1 VCRPAKRTC
10 GIESGRGLSGV
21 LPSTLPFRARRHHNF
36 KQGGGIMKS
45 GRLGINGLG
54 RIGKLSIWQHVGRK
68 EFPEIVVNMGRPIGT
83 SLDDVARFIE
93 KDTTYGKI
101 QNYLYGYKAGRL
113 IENLDEKSG
122 SMVIH
127 GVRVTILR
135 DVRDPKEIPWKKYGV
150 DVVVESTGK
159 FLDPTQPPD
168 APGGSI
174 RGHLAAGA
182 QKVIA
187 SAPFKLK
194 DAPWPEDA
202 ITTVMGINDS
212 EYNPKTHNILSN
224 ASCTTNCLAYMIK
237 PLLDHFGLER
247 ILTASMATIHAITG
261 SQLVL
266 DRAPKAGAT
275 DLRRNRSVLN
285 NIILT
290 TTGAAKALALVI
302 PEMKEI
308 GFVAESVRIPT
319 STGSLIILAI
329 DIQDDAE
336 QAPTDRDLINQIYRD
351 AAEKEKKGYLQ
362 YSDEQNVSADII
374 GHPLA
379 AAVIEGTETQTR
391 TANISIDLKRLPGYT
406 DEVGACLAR
415 TVIDVPVT
423 KVVVYAWYDNEMGGY
438 VHTLADRTVSV
449 AAMLD

>member
-1 VCRPAKRTC
+1 
-10 GIESGRGLSGV
+10 
-21 LPSTLPFRARRHHNF
+21 
-36 KQGGGIMKS
+36 MKS

-68 EFPEIVVNMGRPIGT
+68 EFPEIVVNMGRPVGT

-93 KDTTYGKI
+93 KDSTYGTI

-135 DVRDPKEIPWKKYGV
+135 DVRDPKEIPWKKFGV

-212 EYNPKTHNILSN
+212 EYDPETHNILSN

-275 DLRRNRSVLN
+275 DLRRNRSILN

-319 STGSLIILAI
+319 STGSLIILSI
-329 DIQDDAE
+329 DIQDDVE
-336 QAPTDRDLINQIYRD
+336 QAPTDRDLINQIYSN
-351 AAEKEKKGYLQ
+351 AAEKDKKGYLQ
-362 YSDEQNVSADII
+362 YSEEQNVSADII

>member
-1 VCRPAKRTC
+1 M
-10 GIESGRGLSGV
+10 
-21 LPSTLPFRARRHHNF
+21 LPSTLPFRARRLYNF
-36 KQGGGIMKS
+36 QQGGGIMKS

-68 EFPEIVVNMGRPIGT
+68 EFPEIVVNMGRPVGN

-93 KDTTYGKI
+93 KDSTYGTI

-135 DVRDPKEIPWKKYGV
+135 DVRDPKEIPWKKHGV

-212 EYNPKTHNILSN
+212 EYDPETHNILSN

-266 DRAPKAGAT
+266 DRAPKAGAA
-275 DLRRNRSVLN
+275 DLRRNRSILN

-308 GFVAESVRIPT
+308 GFVAESVRVPT

-336 QAPTDRDLINQIYRD
+336 QAPTDRDLINQIYSD

-362 YSDEQNVSADII
+362 YSEEQNVSADII

>member
-1 VCRPAKRTC
+1 M
-10 GIESGRGLSGV
+10 
-21 LPSTLPFRARRHHNF
+21 LPSTLPFRARRLHNF
-36 KQGGGIMKS
+36 KQGGSIMKS

-93 KDTTYGKI
+93 KDSTYGTI

-135 DVRDPKEIPWKKYGV
+135 DVRDPKEIPWKKHGV

-182 QKVIA
+182 KKVIA

-202 ITTVMGINDS
+202 LTTVMGINDS
-212 EYNPKTHNILSN
+212 EYDPETHNFISN

-266 DRAPKAGAT
+266 DRAPKAGAS

-336 QAPTDRDLINQIYRD
+336 QAPTDRDLINQIYSD

-379 AAVIEGTETQTR
+379 AAIIEGTETQTR

-406 DEVGACLAR
+406 DEVGACFAR

>member
-1 VCRPAKRTC
+1 
-10 GIESGRGLSGV
+10 
-21 LPSTLPFRARRHHNF
+21 
-36 KQGGGIMKS
+36 
-45 GRLGINGLG
+45 
-54 RIGKLSIWQHVGRK
+54 
-68 EFPEIVVNMGRPIGT
+68 
-83 SLDDVARFIE
+83 
-93 KDTTYGKI
+93 
-101 QNYLYGYKAGRL
+101 
-113 IENLDEKSG
+113 
-122 SMVIH
+122 
-127 GVRVTILR
+127 
-135 DVRDPKEIPWKKYGV
+135 
-150 DVVVESTGK
+150 
-159 FLDPTQPPD
+159 
-168 APGGSI
+168 
-174 RGHLAAGA
+174 
-182 QKVIA
+182 
-187 SAPFKLK
+187 
-194 DAPWPEDA
+194 
-202 ITTVMGINDS
+202 
-212 EYNPKTHNILSN
+212 
-224 ASCTTNCLAYMIK
+224 MIK

>member
-1 VCRPAKRTC
+1 
-10 GIESGRGLSGV
+10 
-21 LPSTLPFRARRHHNF
+21 
-36 KQGGGIMKS
+36 MKS

-68 EFPEIVVNMGRPIGT
+68 DFSEIVVNIGRPVGT

-93 KDTTYGKI
+93 KDSTYGTL

-113 IENLDEKSG
+113 IENLDEKGG

-135 DVRDPKEIPWKKYGV
+135 EARNPKDIPWKSHGV

-168 APGGSI
+168 APGGSV

-182 QKVIA
+182 QKVIV

-202 ITTVMGINDS
+202 ITTVMGINDG
-212 EYNPKTHNILSN
+212 EYNGATHHIVSN
-224 ASCTTNCLAYMIK
+224 ASCTTNCLAHMIK

-266 DRAPKAGAT
+266 DRGPKAGAT
-275 DLRRNRSVLN
+275 DLRRNRSILN

-319 STGSLIILAI
+319 STGSLIILSI
-329 DIQDDAE
+329 DIQDDE
-336 QAPTDRDLINQIYRD
+336 KQDPTDRDLINKIYSD
-351 AAEKEKKGYLQ
+351 AAEKEKRGYLQ

-391 TANISIDLKRLPGYT
+391 TANISIDLKRLAGYT

-423 KVVVYAWYDNEMGGY
+423 KLVVYAWYDNEMGGY
-438 VHTLADRTVSV
+438 VHTLTDLTVSI
-449 AAMLD
+449 ASMLD

>member
-1 VCRPAKRTC
+1 
-10 GIESGRGLSGV
+10 
-21 LPSTLPFRARRHHNF
+21 
-36 KQGGGIMKS
+36 MKS

-68 EFPEIVVNMGRPIGT
+68 EFPEIVVNMGRPVGT
-83 SLDDVARFIE
+83 SLDDAARFIE
-93 KDTTYGKI
+93 KDSTYGTI

-212 EYNPKTHNILSN
+212 EYDPETHNILSN

-319 STGSLIILAI
+319 STGSLIILSI

-336 QAPTDRDLINQIYRD
+336 RAPTDRDLINQIYSD
-351 AAEKEKKGYLQ
+351 AAEKEEKGYLQ

>member
-1 VCRPAKRTC
+1 
-10 GIESGRGLSGV
+10 
-21 LPSTLPFRARRHHNF
+21 
-36 KQGGGIMKS
+36 MKS

-54 RIGKLSIWQHVGRK
+54 RIGKLSIWQHVGK
-68 EFPEIVVNMGRPIGT
+68 KVFPELVVNIGRQVGT
-83 SLDDVARFIE
+83 SLDNVAQFIE
-93 KDTTYGKI
+93 KDSTYGSLH
-101 QNYLYGYKAGRL
+101 NYLFGYRAGRL

-127 GVRVTILR
+127 GIRVTILR
-135 DVRDPKEIPWKKYGV
+135 EARNPKDIPWESHGV
-150 DVVVESTGK
+150 DVVVESTGQ
-159 FLDPTQPPD
+159 FMDPTLPPD

-182 QKVIA
+182 KKVIA

-194 DAPWPEDA
+194 DKDAPWPEDC
-202 ITTVMGINDS
+202 ITTVMGINDA
-212 EYNPKTHNILSN
+212 EYDPAVHHIISN
-224 ASCTTNCLAYMIK
+224 ASCTTNCLAYMVK
-237 PLLDHFGLER
+237 PLLDYFGLDR
-247 ILTASMATIHAITG
+247 ILTASMATVHAITG

-290 TTGAAKALALVI
+290 TTGAAKALSLVI

-308 GFVAESVRIPT
+308 GFVAESVRIPA

-329 DIQDDAE
+329 DVQDDADKDH
-336 QAPTDRDLINQIYRD
+336 TDRDLINQIYKD
-351 AAEKEKKGYLQ
+351 AAENNKRGYLQ
-362 YSDEQNVSADII
+362 FSEEQNVSADMI

-379 AAVIEGTETQTR
+379 TTIIEGTETQTR
-391 TANISIDLKRLPGYT
+391 TATISFDLKRLPGYT

-423 KVVVYAWYDNEMGGY
+423 KVVVYGWYDNEMGGY
-438 VHTLADRTVSV
+438 VHMLTDRTVSI
-449 AAMLD
+449 ASTLHK

>member
-1 VCRPAKRTC
+1 
-10 GIESGRGLSGV
+10 
-21 LPSTLPFRARRHHNF
+21 
-36 KQGGGIMKS
+36 MKS

-68 EFPEIVVNMGRPIGT
+68 DFSEIVVNIGRPVGT

-93 KDTTYGKI
+93 KDSTYGTL

-113 IENLDEKSG
+113 IENLDEKGG

-135 DVRDPKEIPWKKYGV
+135 EARNPKDIPWKSHGV

-168 APGGSI
+168 APGGSV

-182 QKVIA
+182 QKVIV

-202 ITTVMGINDS
+202 ITTVMGINDG
-212 EYNPKTHNILSN
+212 EYNGATHHIVSN
-224 ASCTTNCLAYMIK
+224 ASCTTNCLAHMIK

-266 DRAPKAGAT
+266 DRGPKAGAT
-275 DLRRNRSVLN
+275 DLRRNRSILN

-329 DIQDDAE
+329 DIQDDE
-336 QAPTDRDLINQIYRD
+336 KQDPTDRDLINKIYSD
-351 AAEKEKKGYLQ
+351 AAEKEKRGYLQ
-362 YSDEQNVSADII
+362 YSEEQNVSADII

-423 KVVVYAWYDNEMGGY
+423 KLVVYAWYDNEMGGY
-438 VHTLADRTVSV
+438 VHTLTDLTVSI
-449 AAMLD
+449 ASMLD

>member
-1 VCRPAKRTC
+1 
-10 GIESGRGLSGV
+10 
-21 LPSTLPFRARRHHNF
+21 
-36 KQGGGIMKS
+36 MKS

-68 EFPEIVVNMGRPIGT
+68 EFPEIVVNMGRPVGT
-83 SLDDVARFIE
+83 SLDDAARFIE
-93 KDTTYGKI
+93 KDSTYGTI

-212 EYNPKTHNILSN
+212 EYDPETHNILSN

-336 QAPTDRDLINQIYRD
+336 QAPTDRDLINQIYSD
-351 AAEKEKKGYLQ
+351 AAKKEKKGYLQ
-362 YSDEQNVSADII
+362 YSEEQNVSADII

>member
-1 VCRPAKRTC
+1 MR
-10 GIESGRGLSGV
+10 
-21 LPSTLPFRARRHHNF
+21 
-36 KQGGGIMKS
+36 S

-68 EFPEIVVNMGRPIGT
+68 DFPEIVVNIGRPVGT
-83 SLDDVARFIE
+83 SLENVARFIE
-93 KDTTYGKI
+93 TDSTYGSLH
-101 QNYLYGYKAGRL
+101 NYLYGYKAGRL
-113 IENLDEKSG
+113 IENLDEKAG

-135 DVRDPKEIPWKKYGV
+135 EVRNPKDISWKSHGV
-150 DVVVESTGK
+150 DVVVESTGQ

-168 APGGSI
+168 APGGSV

-182 QKVIA
+182 RKVIV
-187 SAPFKLK
+187 SAPFKMKDK
-194 DAPWPEDA
+194 DAAWPEDS
-202 ITTVMGINDS
+202 ITTVMGINDA
-212 EYNPKTHNILSN
+212 EYKPSTHHIISN
-224 ASCTTNCLAYMIK
+224 ASCTTNCLAYMVK
-237 PLLDHFGLER
+237 PLLDYFGLDR
-247 ILTASMATIHAITG
+247 ILTASMATVHAVTG

-275 DLRRNRSVLN
+275 DLRRNRSILN

-290 TTGAAKALALVI
+290 TTGAAKAMSLVI
-302 PEMKEI
+302 PEMQKI

-329 DIQDDAE
+329 DVQDDADKDH
-336 QAPTDRDLINQIYRD
+336 TDRDLINQIYQD
-351 AAEKEKKGYLQ
+351 AAEKNKKGYLQ
-362 YSDEQNVSADII
+362 YSEEQNVSADMI

-379 AAVIEGTETQTR
+379 AAIIEGSETQTR
-391 TANISIDLKRLPGYT
+391 TATISFDLKRLPGYT

-423 KVVVYAWYDNEMGGY
+423 KVVVYGWYDNEMGGY
-438 VHTLADRTVSV
+438 VHMLTDRIVSI
-449 AAMLD
+449 ASMSDE

>member
-1 VCRPAKRTC
+1 
-10 GIESGRGLSGV
+10 
-21 LPSTLPFRARRHHNF
+21 
-36 KQGGGIMKS
+36 
-45 GRLGINGLG
+45 
-54 RIGKLSIWQHVGRK
+54 
-68 EFPEIVVNMGRPIGT
+68 
-83 SLDDVARFIE
+83 
-93 KDTTYGKI
+93 
-101 QNYLYGYKAGRL
+101 
-113 IENLDEKSG
+113 
-122 SMVIH
+122 MVIH

-135 DVRDPKEIPWKKYGV
+135 DVRDPKEIPWKKHGV

-212 EYNPKTHNILSN
+212 EYDPETHNILSN

-266 DRAPKAGAT
+266 DRAPKAGAA
-275 DLRRNRSVLN
+275 DLRRNRSILN

-308 GFVAESVRIPT
+308 GFVAESVRVPT

-336 QAPTDRDLINQIYRD
+336 QAPTDRDLINQIYSD

-362 YSDEQNVSADII
+362 YSEEQNVSADII

>member
-1 VCRPAKRTC
+1 M
-10 GIESGRGLSGV
+10 

-93 KDTTYGKI
+93 KDTTYGTI

-212 EYNPKTHNILSN
+212 EYDPETHNILSN

-237 PLLDHFGLER
+237 PLLDHIGLER

-266 DRAPKAGAT
+266 DRAPKAGAA

-336 QAPTDRDLINQIYRD
+336 QAPTDRDLINQIYSD

-362 YSDEQNVSADII
+362 YSEEQNVSADII

-438 VHTLADRTVSV
+438 VHTLTDRTVSV